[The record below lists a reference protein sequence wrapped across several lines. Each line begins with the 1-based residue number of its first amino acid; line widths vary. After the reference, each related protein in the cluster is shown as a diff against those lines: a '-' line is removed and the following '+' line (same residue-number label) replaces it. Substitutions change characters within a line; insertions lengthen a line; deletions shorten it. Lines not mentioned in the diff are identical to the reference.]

1 VGPLAGAR
9 LDKTE
14 LQRRLGQG
22 VGPAEG
28 DKPKRSSSPSEAH
41 SPKRYPPYRPRFST
55 GVGTVDNV
63 TDSPAPAAPSPLRIA
78 VLSPIAWR
86 TPPRHYGPWEL
97 FASTLAEGLVA
108 LGHQVTLFATADSV
122 TTAQLRSTVA
132 TGWSEDDDIDPKVA
146 ECIHIADVFERA
158 DEFDIIH
165 NGFDFLPLTYSGLVD
180 TPVVTTIHGFSSE
193 QIVPVY
199 ERYDATTTYV
209 AISDSDRHPRL
220 HYAATIHHGIDVDA
234 FAVQSTPGDH
244 LLFFGRIHPDKG
256 TAEAIQVA
264 RRAGRPLTIAGIIQ
278 DEQYFADEIAPHI
291 DGESVRFLGPV
302 DSANR
307 AQVLGSAHALLH
319 LIDFDEPFGYS
330 VVEAM
335 ACGTPVVAYNRGS
348 MTELIDHATTG
359 FVVENAEEAIQ
370 AVELVGDLDRPA
382 IRGAVLD
389 RFSAE
394 TMVTK
399 YVALYRSVLSG
410 RAREAMEG

>member
-1 VGPLAGAR
+1 
-9 LDKTE
+9 
-14 LQRRLGQG
+14 
-22 VGPAEG
+22 
-28 DKPKRSSSPSEAH
+28 
-41 SPKRYPPYRPRFST
+41 
-55 GVGTVDNV
+55 
-63 TDSPAPAAPSPLRIA
+63 

-108 LGHQVTLFATADSV
+108 LGHEVTLFATADSV

-132 TGWSEDDDIDPKVA
+132 TGWSEDDDIVPKVA

-220 HYAATIHHGIDVDA
+220 RYAATIHHGIDVDS
-234 FAVQSTPGDH
+234 FAVDSAPGDY

-256 TAEAIQVA
+256 TAEAIEVA
-264 RRAGRPLTIAGIIQ
+264 RRAGRPLTIAGIVQ

-335 ACGTPVVAYNRGS
+335 ACGTPVVAHNRGS

-370 AVELVGDLDRPA
+370 AIELVGDLVRPA
-382 IRGAVLD
+382 IRAAVLD

-394 TMVTK
+394 TMVNK
-399 YVALYRSVLSG
+399 YVALYHSVLSG
-410 RAREAMEG
+410 RTPKTIEG